1 MEETNMSSRMP
12 FGKTQHQS
20 SRALLGAAAFGTVS
34 QDEADAAIEL
44 ALARGVNHIDTAASY
59 GESELRI
66 GSWIARHGKSF
77 FLATKTGER
86 SAGPAYD
93 QIRRSLDKLQVS
105 QVDLLQ
111 LHNLVEPEGWRT
123 ALGPGGALEAAIRA
137 QEEGLT
143 RFIGVTGHGLSAPA
157 QHLKAL
163 ERYPFDSVLFPFSYI
178 LSQNETYWASV
189 NALLDVCQERQV
201 AVQTIKAV
209 VRAPWGER
217 PEGAPTWYE
226 PLTDPKEIELAVH
239 WVLGHPQTF
248 VNTAGDVKLLP
259 GVLDAVASF
268 GASPVRPSAAVM
280 QGQLERMRMQNLF
293 TQPWV

>member
-1 MEETNMSSRMP
+1 MEEANMSSRMP

-44 ALARGVNHIDTAASY
+44 ALERGVNHIDTAASY

-77 FLATKTGER
+77 FLATKTAER

-93 QIRRSLDKLQVS
+93 QIRRSLEKLQVS

-123 ALGPGGALEAAIRA
+123 ALGPGGALEAAVRA
-137 QEEGLT
+137 KEEGLT

-163 ERYPFDSVLFPFSYI
+163 ERYPFDSVLFPFSFI
-178 LSQNETYWASV
+178 LSQNSTYWASV
-189 NALLDVCQERQV
+189 NALLDACQKREV

-226 PLTDPKEIELAVH
+226 PLTDPKEIGLAVH

-248 VNTAGDVKLLP
+248 FNTAGDVKLLP
-259 GVLDAVASF
+259 RVLDAVASF
-268 GASPVRPSAAVM
+268 SAAPVRPPAAVM
-280 QGQLERMRMQNLF
+280 QEQLERMRMQNLF